1 MLFGAFFFFLVY
13 FSGLWGFFLLL
24 FCLGGGEGKKT
35 GFSDCLSNADI
46 WHMVAGLFS
55 HLSFRK
61 SFRKIETSD
70 MTLVDSGSHLSMM
83 ERFLSSKKSV
93 ACAIHNYSSEYNL

>member
-1 MLFGAFFFFLVY
+1 M
-13 FSGLWGFFLLL
+13 FS
-24 FCLGGGEGKKT
+24 LGGGEGKKT
-35 GFSDCLSNADI
+35 GFSDCLPSADI
-46 WHMVAGLFS
+46 WHMVAVLFS

-61 SFRKIETSD
+61 SFRKILETSD
-70 MTLVDSGSHLSMM
+70 MTVVDSGSHLSMM